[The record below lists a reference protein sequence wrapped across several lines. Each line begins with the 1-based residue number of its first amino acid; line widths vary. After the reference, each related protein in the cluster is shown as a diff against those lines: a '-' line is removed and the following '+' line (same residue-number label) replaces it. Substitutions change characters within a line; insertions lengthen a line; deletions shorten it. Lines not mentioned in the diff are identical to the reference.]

1 MPGIVRERRRI
12 AYDSHGGSAGAA
24 DAGGVA
30 GRVGWWTMGWSVAA
44 RRLNRRLAAVSA
56 GILLVGLIAGG
67 VVLATAG
74 RAQDATP
81 SVVVV
86 PAQSHAVT
94 NDGPGACA
102 DVAAAQGA
110 TPASAGVYFGVWQ
123 PGAPEDMS
131 QLTAFEQ
138 AVGKHAAIVMLWRDW
153 ADDKGWLDTDWL
165 CAIAAHGSIPLIS
178 WSPADWRNGADQS
191 PYSLDNIIAGY
202 QDGYIERWAQQ
213 LAGYGG
219 PVLLRFAHEMNGD
232 WYPWGRQGSNTPA
245 KYVAAWRHVHDLFVA
260 AGATN
265 VQWVWSPNA
274 MDDGNAADAVA
285 FEPYYPGDQYVDWVG
300 LDGYNFASSGWL
312 WFKQIFDQSY
322 TRITALTSK
331 PLMIA
336 ELGSADENPA
346 QAANGDTKARWLSD
360 AFGTEI
366 PDNYPLIR
374 AVVWFN
380 EDDSGDHP
388 HTRNFQIASSDSAL
402 QAFREAIASPLYLP
416 SWP

>member
-1 MPGIVRERRRI
+1 MI
-12 AYDSHGGSAGAA
+12 AL
-24 DAGGVA
+24 
-30 GRVGWWTMGWSVAA
+30 
-44 RRLNRRLAAVSA
+44 RLNGRLVAVPL

-67 VVLATAG
+67 AVLATAG
-74 RAQDATP
+74 GDRGRTP
-81 SVVVV
+81 SVVVATV
-86 PAQSHAVT
+86 HSRTAME
-94 NDGPGACA
+94 DGPADCA
-102 DVAAAQGA
+102 EIVAAQRAA
-110 TPASAGVYFGVWQ
+110 PASAGVYFGVWQ
-123 PGAPEDMS
+123 PGVPEDMS

-138 AVGKHAAIVMLWRDW
+138 SVGKRAAIVMIWRDW

-178 WSPADWRNGADQS
+178 WSPADWRTGADQS
-191 PYSLDNIIAGY
+191 PYSLDNIIAGN
-202 QDGYIERWAQQ
+202 QDGYIESWAQQ
-213 LAGYGG
+213 LAAYGG
-219 PVLLRFAHEMNGD
+219 PVLLRFAHEMNGS
-232 WYPWGRQGSNTPA
+232 WYPWAQQGANTPA
-245 KYVAAWRHVHDLFVA
+245 KYVAAWRHVHDLFVQ

-274 MDDGNAADAVA
+274 MDDGNAATA

-336 ELGSADENPA
+336 EMGSADELPN
-346 QAANGDTKARWLSD
+346 QAANGDTKARWLAD

-366 PDNYPLIR
+366 PDDYPLIR

-380 EDDSGDHP
+380 EDESGDTP
-388 HTRNFQIASSDSAL
+388 HTRNFAVQSSDSAL
-402 QAFREAIASPLYLP
+402 QAFRQAIASPLYLS